1 MRKKYW
7 RIVKINKMDNF
18 DEIRINDFIMSFY
31 KEEVSDINY
40 LKKYA
45 LENDVPIIR
54 DETRD
59 FLRMILL
66 LIKPKNILEIGT
78 AIGYSTLIINN
89 ACNEANIVTLE
100 DYPKRIETAKNNFE
114 KLKSFENANIK
125 LVEGDATDYLKK
137 EKKNNIYDFI
147 FLDAAKGQYINW
159 LPDILRLLRN
169 DGVLLSDNVFK
180 EGQILESRYLIR
192 KRDRVIHKRM
202 REFLYMIC
210 HDEKLQTYIYNIGDG
225 ISVSIKRGSN

>member
-1 MRKKYW
+1 
-7 RIVKINKMDNF
+7 MDNF
-18 DEIRINDFIMSFY
+18 DEIRINDFIMSLY
-31 KEEVSDINY
+31 KEEDSDINY

-45 LENDVPIIR
+45 LENNVPIIR

-59 FLRMILL
+59 FLRMILS

-78 AIGYSTLIINN
+78 AIGYSTLIMHDT
-89 ACNEANIVTLE
+89 CKETDIVTLE
-100 DYPKRIETAKNNFE
+100 DYPKRIETAKKNFE
-114 KLKSFENANIK
+114 KLESFKNANVK
-125 LVEGDATDYLKK
+125 LIEGDATDYLKK
-137 EKKNNIYDFI
+137 EKKNNIYDFV

-159 LPDILRLLRN
+159 LPDILRLLKN

-202 REFLYMIC
+202 REFLYAIC
-210 HDEKLQTYIYNIGDG
+210 HDESLNTYIYNIGDG
-225 ISVSIKRGSN
+225 ISLSIKK

>member
-1 MRKKYW
+1 
-7 RIVKINKMDNF
+7 MDNF
-18 DEIRINDFIMSFY
+18 DEIRINDFIMSLY
-31 KEEVSDINY
+31 KDEDLDINY

-59 FLRMILL
+59 FLRMILS
-66 LIKPKNILEIGT
+66 LIRPKNILEIGT
-78 AIGYSTLIINN
+78 AIGYSTLIMHKV
-89 ACNEANIVTLE
+89 CKEATITTLE
-100 DYPKRIETAKNNFE
+100 DFPKRIELAKLNFE
-114 KLKSFENANIK
+114 KLESFKNANIK
-125 LVEGDATDYLKK
+125 LIEGDATDYLKK

-159 LPDILRLLRN
+159 LPDILRLLKN

-202 REFLYMIC
+202 REFLYAVC
-210 HDEKLQTYIYNIGDG
+210 HDESIETFIYNIGDG
-225 ISVSIKRGSN
+225 ISLSIKK

>member
-1 MRKKYW
+1 
-7 RIVKINKMDNF
+7 MDNF
-18 DEIRINDFIMSFY
+18 DEIRINDFIMSLY
-31 KEEVSDINY
+31 KEEDSDINY

-59 FLRMILL
+59 FLRMILAI
-66 LIKPKNILEIGT
+66 IKPKNILEIGT
-78 AIGYSTLIINN
+78 AIGYSTLIIHNS
-89 ACNEANIVTLE
+89 CKEANIVTLE

-114 KLKSFENANIK
+114 NLKSFKNANIN
-125 LVEGDATDYLKK
+125 LIEGDAADYLKSEK
-137 EKKNNIYDFI
+137 ESNIYDFI

-159 LPDILRLLRN
+159 LPDIFRLLKN
-169 DGVLLSDNVFK
+169 EAVLLSDNVFK

-202 REFLYMIC
+202 REFLYTIC
-210 HDEKLQTYIYNIGDG
+210 HDDKLQTYIYNIGDG
-225 ISVSIKRGSN
+225 ISLSIKNGSN